1 MGREAQKL
9 HLPVKAQCFVHLGI
23 SCALGNRTNGTGVGQ
38 EAFTGEKLM
47 FCAVWKKISSMQSD
61 VSTTEFGDQK
71 MSKHQRARQHHQDTT
86 ETPPRHHRD
95 TTKTPRHHQDTETP
109 PRHRDTTKIPPRH
122 HQDTETPPRYRRD
135 TTETPP
141 TRHPRHPRHHHRG
154 TTKIPPRHH
163 QDTTETLPRH
173 HHRDTTT
180 ETPPRY
186 HRDITETPPPRHH
199 QDTTETPPRHHRDTA
214 QAGSREPDGAR
225 PPLELTIPSYRY
237 WGTILQQEPS
247 IQHTPPIH
255 LPASYLHSASLKQRH
270 PATGVWRLQSHIPQA
285 AWALQHCPR
294 AIPQCQCYPRPRA
307 PTFSQELCK
316 RKWGKINLTGDTQAS
331 LSQTTLDLLTMCW
344 TSENM
349 DFHHIIAGYQ
359 SKDMLQCATSRN

>member
-86 ETPPRHHRD
+86 ETPPRHH
-95 TTKTPRHHQDTETP
+95 
-109 PRHRDTTKIPPRH
+109 
-122 HQDTETPPRYRRD
+122 QDTETPPRYHRD
-135 TTETPP
+135 TTETLP
-141 TRHPRHPRHHHRG
+141 TRHPRHPRHHHRDTTKIPPRHYRD

-163 QDTTETLPRH
+163 R
-173 HHRDTTT
+173 
-180 ETPPRY
+180 
-186 HRDITETPPPRHH
+186 
-199 QDTTETPPRHHRDTA
+199 DTTETPPRHRDTA

-237 WGTILQQEPS
+237 WGTILQHEPS

-359 SKDMLQCATSRN
+359 SKDMLQCTTSRN

>member
-38 EAFTGEKLM
+38 EAFTGEKLDVLRSLEKDQQHAEWC
-47 FCAVWKKISSMQSD
+47 FHNRVWRPKD
-61 VSTTEFGDQK
+61 VKTSE
-71 MSKHQRARQHHQDTT
+71 S
-86 ETPPRHHRD
+86 ETAPPRHHWD
-95 TTKTPRHHQDTETP
+95 TTETP

-122 HQDTETPPRYRRD
+122 HRDTADETP
-135 TTETPP
+135 ETPETP
-141 TRHPRHPRHHHRG
+141 
-154 TTKIPPRHH
+154 PPRHH

-173 HHRDTTT
+173 HHRDTTKI
-180 ETPPRY
+180 PPRY
-186 HRDITETPPPRHH
+186 HR
-199 QDTTETPPRHHRDTA
+199 DTTETPPRHRDTA

-237 WGTILQQEPS
+237 WGTILQLEPS

-359 SKDMLQCATSRN
+359 SKDMLQCTTSRN